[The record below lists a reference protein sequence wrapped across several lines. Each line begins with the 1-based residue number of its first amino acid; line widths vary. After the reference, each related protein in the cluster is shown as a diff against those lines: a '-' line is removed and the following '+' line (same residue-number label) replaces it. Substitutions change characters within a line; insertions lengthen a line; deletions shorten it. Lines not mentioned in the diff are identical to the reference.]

1 MAWRYPPPGGFAG
14 FAQETPAQQAQ
25 FGKAGMSS
33 GGTRRRSRK
42 KKAKASTPRRRKK
55 SSSRKAGTGKGS
67 AAMKRKMARLRKM
80 RKK

>member
-33 GGTRRRSRK
+33 GGTRRRAK

-55 SSSRKAGTGKGS
+55 SSARKTGTGKGS
-67 AAMKRKMARLRKM
+67 AAMKRKMARLRRM

>member
-14 FAQETPAQQAQ
+14 FAQETPAQQAV
-25 FGKAGMSS
+25 FSRGGSS
-33 GGTRRRSRK
+33 NGGTRRRSRK
-42 KKAKASTPRRRKK
+42 KKAKASAPRRRKK
-55 SSSRKAGTGKGS
+55 SKTKARAGKGS